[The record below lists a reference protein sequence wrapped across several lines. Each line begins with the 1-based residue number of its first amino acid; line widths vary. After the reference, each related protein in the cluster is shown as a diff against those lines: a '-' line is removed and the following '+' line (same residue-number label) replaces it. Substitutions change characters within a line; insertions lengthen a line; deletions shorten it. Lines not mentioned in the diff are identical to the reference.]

1 LIFYASLLL
10 SEKANLLRI
19 AFLALSLGGLLLTH
33 NITTL
38 MFLPPLFLF
47 WMYLMWKSKKRKLFL
62 PYLGALILSLGL
74 AAFFLLPAIFERQ
87 FIQTK
92 YLVVGYFNFRAHFV
106 AFSQFFSTFWGY
118 GSSLWGRDDGMSFQV
133 GLVHWG
139 AIGLAAILG
148 LVFRK
153 DKKLLGLL
161 FILGFSFLFSIFLQ
175 HNKSAF
181 VWEAIPLMAFIQFPW
196 RFLAVS
202 IFTVSIIG
210 GILINYLENVKLLSK
225 GNWFAVVYLCLI
237 ASVILINL
245 QYFRPK
251 EYVDDSFFD
260 KFLHVESMQKGVD
273 LTKDYLPIWVLTTD
287 GERFDIPRAEKGEIE
302 VSDVKKSSTAFKV
315 SINAISDSLIEA
327 PITYFPGWEVKTNDR
342 LIVQGTPSKMGL
354 IRFELPKGN
363 YNIKIELKDT
373 PVRKAG
379 NIVSFIS
386 LLAILAIF
394 KFRKGYFNA

>member
-1 LIFYASLLL
+1 
-10 SEKANLLRI
+10 
-19 AFLALSLGGLLLTH
+19 
-33 NITTL
+33 
-38 MFLPPLFLF
+38 
-47 WMYLMWKSKKRKLFL
+47 
-62 PYLGALILSLGL
+62 
-74 AAFFLLPAIFERQ
+74 
-87 FIQTK
+87 
-92 YLVVGYFNFRAHFV
+92 
-106 AFSQFFSTFWGY
+106 
-118 GSSLWGRDDGMSFQV
+118 
-133 GLVHWG
+133 
-139 AIGLAAILG
+139 
-148 LVFRK
+148 
-153 DKKLLGLL
+153 
-161 FILGFSFLFSIFLQ
+161 
-175 HNKSAF
+175 
-181 VWEAIPLMAFIQFPW
+181 MAFIQFPW

>member
-1 LIFYASLLL
+1 
-10 SEKANLLRI
+10 
-19 AFLALSLGGLLLTH
+19 
-33 NITTL
+33 
-38 MFLPPLFLF
+38 
-47 WMYLMWKSKKRKLFL
+47 MWKSKKRKLFL